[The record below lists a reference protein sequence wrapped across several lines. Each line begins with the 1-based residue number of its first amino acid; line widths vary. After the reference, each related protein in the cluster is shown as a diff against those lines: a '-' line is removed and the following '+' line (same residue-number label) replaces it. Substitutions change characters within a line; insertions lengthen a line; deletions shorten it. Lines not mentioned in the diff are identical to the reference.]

1 MVYIYIHICAQ
12 WILQMASK
20 AAGCH
25 SILTKPR
32 SSIYWF
38 HFDVQIGVDV
48 HPILLVVDAIRIIH
62 VCALNQLTQI
72 DIHNSYPMKT
82 ITSSIE
88 NVSKSDLY
96 PMKTYEFCTPPPF
109 PHLVPMLPHWRTW
122 TSRTSAARWPGWSP
136 ETRRRSRA
144 TWPTWRKRVRT
155 GGASD
160 VGGGAVPM
168 TSGGLFEG
176 FVDVVVVCWAIFL
189 GGVFWRE
196 RWSIKRNV
204 VRILLMEFNG
214 DVWLVHTVFHF
225 NSGA

>member
-1 MVYIYIHICAQ
+1 
-12 WILQMASK
+12 MASK
-20 AAGCH
+20 AVGCH

-48 HPILLVVDAIRIIH
+48 HPILLVVAIQIIP

-82 ITSSIE
+82 ISSSIE
-88 NVSKSDLY
+88 HVSKSDLY
-96 PMKTYEFCTPPPF
+96 PMKTYEFWTPPPF
-109 PHLVPMLPHWRTW
+109 PHLVTMLPHWRTW

-155 GGASD
+155 AERFQGCRQGRK
-160 VGGGAVPM
+160 PQ
-168 TSGGLFEG
+168 G
-176 FVDVVVVCWAIFL
+176 FFNVLLMLLCLLGHFL
-189 GGVFWRE
+189 GDVFFFRE

-204 VRILLMEFNG
+204 VRILWMEFSG
-214 DVWLVHTVFHF
+214 DVWLLHRF
-225 NSGA
+225 SLQ